1 MLNAHFDHQGIES
14 RRGAAKVILEHIKN
28 IQHMCVLMG
37 DLNSPEDDPGYV
49 TLTGKKG
56 DNGNTTWL
64 QLEQL
69 HKKCSSAAFSQRQT
83 GRSMRTTENN
93 ITLPT
98 HRVVRPGQV
107 LQNLQRQ
114 QQQQQQQQQSPT
126 SGNVFLDTRYL
137 LETRVTND
145 DARTPLSGPYGDQ
158 DTFTSFGHNDPDAV
172 KAPRRLDYIM
182 VAKHDSTRLVVRRF
196 GVLSNLYDDGFY
208 ISDHR
213 PVVAVLDW

>member
-1 MLNAHFDHQGIES
+1 MLNAHFDHQGLEA
-14 RRGAAKVILEHIKN
+14 RRGAANVILEHVIN
-28 IQHMCVLMG
+28 IPHMCVLMG

-56 DNGNTTWL
+56 DNSNTTWL

-69 HKKCSSAAFSQRQT
+69 HSKGSSFAQQPGARPV
-83 GRSMRTTENN
+83 RTTENN
-93 ITLPT
+93 VTLPT
-98 HRVVRPGQV
+98 HRVVRAGQV

-114 QQQQQQQQQSPT
+114 HQEQQSE
-126 SGNVFLDTRYL
+126 NDVFLDTRYL
-137 LETRVTND
+137 LETRITND
-145 DARTPLSGPYGDQ
+145 GARAPLSGPYGDQ

-182 VAKHDSTRLVVRRF
+182 VAKRDPLLVVRRF
-196 GVLSNLYDDGFY
+196 GVLSNLYDDGLY

-213 PVVAVLDW
+213 PVVSVLDW